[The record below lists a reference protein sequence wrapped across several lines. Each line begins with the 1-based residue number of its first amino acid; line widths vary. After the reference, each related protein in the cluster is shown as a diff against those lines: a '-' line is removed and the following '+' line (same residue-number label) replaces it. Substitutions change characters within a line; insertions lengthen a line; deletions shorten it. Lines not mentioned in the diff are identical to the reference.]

1 MWQFCLYVVVS
12 VVYSENAELGHE
24 DIGPNSTIQLEDG
37 QANGPLTD
45 GGETLVILPKVG
57 FFLAARVEKGQRKS
71 VVRTT
76 VIVIDSNF
84 TNANFTNVD
93 SFKTV

>member
-1 MWQFCLYVVVS
+1 MWQFYLYVVVS

-57 FFLAARVEKGQRKS
+57 FLAARVEKGQRKS